1 MKKLL
6 PILAIAAIFSACMS
20 GSSGGSDKL
29 IESNKADML
38 KFYEL
43 VMNKHNVGLIDTLI
57 SPDYVEHYNDAGYPP
72 TRDGF
77 KKSMSDLFASFPD
90 VKIKVNLIIADTAY
104 AVIHYTMT
112 GTNAG
117 AILGAPNGKQI
128 KIDGVDIMRFKNHK
142 GVEHWGYN
150 EEMKMMQQMGMMPD
164 SKTPAQQQ

>member
-20 GSSGGSDKL
+20 GNSGSSEKR
-29 IESNKADML
+29 IESNKADMM
-38 KFYEL
+38 KFYDE

-57 SPDYVEHYNDAGYPP
+57 SSDYIEHYNDAGYPP

-77 KKSMSDLFASFPD
+77 KKAMADLFSSFPD
-90 VKIKVNLIIADTAY
+90 VHIKVNLMVADTSF
-104 AVIHYTMT
+104 VITHYTMT

-117 AILGAPNGKQI
+117 SILGAPNGKQL
-128 KIDGVDIMRFKNHK
+128 KIDGVDIMHFKNHK

-150 EEMKMMQQMGMMPD
+150 EEMKMMQQMGMMPEG
-164 SKTPAQQQ
+164 KAPQQ